1 VIPGFAQHLDLWA
14 RYMMPA
20 VTTMFLALLNVVP
33 LGLPAIS
40 DVTPVVTMMAVFYWA
55 VYRPDLLPPVVVFAL
70 GLAQD
75 ILLGNPTGLMA
86 LTLLAMHG
94 VTITQRPAFLG
105 KPFAVAWLGF
115 AVISAGGFVLMWLLT
130 CILATELLLTPAVL
144 FQFVLTAI
152 CFPLAAWVFVR
163 VHRYLVR

>member
-1 VIPGFAQHLDLWA
+1 MIPGFAQHLDLWA

-70 GLAQD
+70 GLTQD
-75 ILLGNPTGLMA
+75 ILLGSPTGLMA

-94 VTITQRPAFLG
+94 VTITQRQAFLG

-115 AVISAGGFVLMWLLT
+115 AVISAGAFVVMWLVT

-144 FQFVLTAI
+144 FQFALTAI